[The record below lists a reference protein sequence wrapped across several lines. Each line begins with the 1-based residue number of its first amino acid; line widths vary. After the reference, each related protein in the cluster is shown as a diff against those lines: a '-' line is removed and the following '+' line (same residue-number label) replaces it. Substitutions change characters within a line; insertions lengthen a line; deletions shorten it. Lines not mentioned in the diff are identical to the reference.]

1 MKQSLASLND
11 YLFAQLER
19 VTNDDL
25 TGEALNTEIQR
36 SQAVTGLASQIV
48 KSAGI
53 QLNAIKHA
61 DEMGYNA
68 VAEKATTAMLV
79 DFEEVKEVKE

>member
-36 SQAVTGLASQIV
+36 SKAVTGLASQI
-48 KSAGI
+48 AGVREEFGNSEEALRAACLEETGI
-53 QLNAIKHA
+53 SI
-61 DEMGYNA
+61 
-68 VAEKATTAMLV
+68 V
-79 DFEEVKEVKE
+79 DYMDTHEVEVSEA